1 MMNAIRSLL
10 AGLVICAVTF
20 SAAPGLAK
28 EDAKHPETAETEK
41 GGGGGH
47 GGANTNPL
55 SIDPDLAICTAIV
68 FLALLAILAKFA
80 WGPIVTGLD
89 NREQSIADQ
98 IEEAKRS
105 AEKANAL
112 LQQYDA
118 KLAAAADE
126 VRALMAEARKD
137 ADAAKDRIVAAA
149 KEAAQKERERAVE
162 DIRLATDQA
171 LEVLAEKVVN
181 ISVSL
186 AGRMLRREVD
196 SKAHADLIKESLDQ
210 FPSQN

>member
-1 MMNAIRSLL
+1 MMNAIRLLL

-20 SAAPGLAK
+20 TTAPGLAK
-28 EDAKHPETAETEK
+28 EDAKHPETAESEK
-41 GGGGGH
+41 GGGGH

-68 FLALLAILAKFA
+68 FLVLLAVLAKFA
-80 WGPIVTGLD
+80 WGPIVIGLD
-89 NREQSIADQ
+89 NREKSIADQ

-105 AEKANAL
+105 AEKANAM

-126 VRALMAEARKD
+126 VRALMVEARKD
-137 ADAAKDRIVAAA
+137 ADAAKDRIVTEA

-162 DIRLATDQA
+162 DIRLATDKA
-171 LEVLAEKVVN
+171 LEALAEKVVN
-181 ISVSL
+181 TSVSL